1 MSRFNEPTDAA
12 FDAINRSLDVDQR
25 LWPFDIAQSRAHV
38 AMLAAK
44 GIIPEEDAGLIHD
57 ALEQVAGELEAGIFP
72 FEQSDEDI
80 HMAVERRV
88 SEIAGPAGGRSR
100 PLRRERRALLLRA
113 PLRRAAPRLQDSSAR
128 AHRRRTDVVWG
139 SSLMDGLRLGL
150 VVDEWTP
157 IGARR

>member
-88 SEIAGPAGGRSR
+88 SEIAGPAGGRIHTARSR
-100 PLRRERRALLLRA
+100 NDQVA
-113 PLRRAAPRLQDSSAR
+113 
-128 AHRRRTDVVWG
+128 TDLVLFTRQA
-139 SSLMDGLRLGL
+139 SLDA
-150 VVDEWTP
+150 VASIQT
-157 IGARR
+157 